1 MWMNSINRVDQSD
14 AVSPLNHDVSGAFS
28 RKGKFIKKINRDP
41 QWFDTLL
48 VTLFVFFLAAIDF
61 ILFAGSGDLQIVSS
75 HYKPIAEV
83 AIILCGIF
91 AVAALLIVPF
101 HSRRNGKYTVAAIV
115 SALFV
120 YIVFSQFFLY
130 RQGISFG
137 GGLVPISIIIA
148 LLFGGLTFVVFKQ
161 KRVFFKVLYV
171 IAFAV
176 MFANV
181 YAAYSGTAENK
192 EFEETYNIQQ
202 KSDAPAERFIYLMM
216 PNFESYAYL
225 SMMDTDAAR
234 RTQDI
239 MQGFYQKNKFTVFSK
254 AYVPENNYFANM
266 IRSFN
271 PTSDE
276 YSSVHRMNT
285 KLLDGYWSFHN
296 LKNEYIF
303 IKNNELYDIFKQKM
317 FNISAYKSRD
327 FDMCHRE
334 HKINV
339 DRCVEKI
346 NKPINLYNTQ
356 LPVTSRAG
364 ILAVEW
370 ITSMGLFTDAS
381 IIYNILGAVM
391 DIEDVPMVGTNF
403 NNLYVV
409 NADKT
414 FDILLDNIKQDTG
427 KQAYFVFI
435 DLPSDMYIYNE
446 YCEIKPQN
454 EWVTMVN
461 LPWIRKNYKDER
473 QNAYLAQMRCL
484 FGKMGEFMDGMRE
497 NGLLDNTSIIVQ
509 GTSGVN
515 DFSTGNND
523 VSVEQ
528 ILNNRIVNM
537 AIYKDNADKYTT
549 DDRFCTTN
557 QILTEYLYPDKKCE
571 NDLTEYH
578 QKMVDTVNQQL
589 NLYNRNINAD
599 KTAVF
604 DAWFNTWKEHNANK
618 PVDDIIVETYF
629 EGTAAESAVS
639 AAENYGIS
647 DIEVT
652 NNIEENKDKDENI
665 GNDAVDNESD
675 NGVEADIGAET
686 DINDEADIDAVF
698 EEN

>member
-1 MWMNSINRVDQSD
+1 MNSTNRVDQSD
-14 AVSPLNHDVSGAFS
+14 AVSPLNHDVAGAFS

-48 VTLFVFFLAAIDF
+48 VTLFVFFLTAIDF

-83 AIILCGIF
+83 AIILGGIF
-91 AVAALLIVPF
+91 AVAVLLVVPF
-101 HSRRNGKYTVAAIV
+101 HSRRNGKYVVASVV

-130 RQGISFG
+130 RQGISLG
-137 GGLVPISIIIA
+137 GSLVPISIVIA
-148 LLFGGLTFVVFKQ
+148 LLFGGLTFIVFKQ

-234 RTQDI
+234 DTQDI
-239 MQGFYQKNKFTVFSK
+239 MQGFYQKNKFTVFTK

-271 PTSDE
+271 PTSNE
-276 YSSVHRMNT
+276 LSFNHRLNT
-285 KLLDGYWSFHN
+285 KLLDRYWNFHN

-303 IKNNELYDIFKQKM
+303 IKNNELYDIFKQRL

-334 HKINV
+334 HQLNV

-346 NKPINLYNTQ
+346 NKPINLYNTR
-356 LPVTSRAG
+356 LPVMSRAG

-370 ITSMGLFTDAS
+370 ITSMGLFNDAS
-381 IIYNILGAVM
+381 FIYNILGAVM

-461 LPWIRKNYKDER
+461 LPWIWKNYKDER

-497 NGLLDNTSIIVQ
+497 NGLLNNTSIIIQ

-515 DFSTGNND
+515 DFSTGNSD

-537 AIYKDNADKYTT
+537 AIYDDKADKYAT

-557 QILTEYLYPDKKCE
+557 QILTEYLYPDRKCE
-571 NDLTEYH
+571 NDLTDYH

-589 NLYNRNINAD
+589 NLYNRNINVD
-599 KTAVF
+599 KTDVYN
-604 DAWFNTWKEHNANK
+604 AWFNTWKQHNADK
-618 PVDDIIVETYF
+618 PAENIIMETHY
-629 EGTAAESAVS
+629 EEVAAEPAVS
-639 AAENYGIS
+639 AAEDYGIS
-647 DIEVT
+647 DIEVSET
-652 NNIEENKDKDENI
+652 PKEREDKDENT
-665 GNDAVDNESD
+665 GDAVDNESD
-675 NGVEADIGAET
+675 IGDEADIGDET

-698 EEN
+698 EAN

>member
-1 MWMNSINRVDQSD
+1 MWMNSTNRVDQSD

-28 RKGKFIKKINRDP
+28 RKGKIVKKINRDP

-48 VTLFVFFLAAIDF
+48 VMLFVFFLPAIDF

-75 HYKPIAEV
+75 HYKPITEV
-83 AIILCGIF
+83 VIILGGIL
-91 AVAALLIVPF
+91 AVAALVVLPF
-101 HSRRNGKYTVAAIV
+101 HSRRTGKYVVASIV
-115 SALFV
+115 SVLFV
-120 YIVFSQFFLY
+120 YIIFSQFFLY
-130 RQGISFG
+130 RQGLSVG

-202 KSDAPAERFIYLMM
+202 PSDVPAERFIYLMM

-303 IKNNELYDIFKQKM
+303 IKNNELYDIFKQNN
-317 FNISAYKSRD
+317 FGISAYKSRD

-356 LPVTSRAG
+356 LPVLSRAG
-364 ILAVEW
+364 IMAVEW

-381 IIYNILGAVM
+381 FIYNILGAVM
-391 DIEDVPMVGTNF
+391 NIEDVPMVGTNF

-435 DLPSDMYIYNE
+435 DLPSDMYIYDE
-446 YCEIKPQN
+446 YCRIKPQD
-454 EWVTMVN
+454 EWITMVN

-473 QNAYLAQMRCL
+473 QNAYLTQMRCL
-484 FGKMGEFMDGMRE
+484 FGKMGKFMEDMQER
-497 NGLLDNTSIIVQ
+497 GLLNNTSIIIQ

-528 ILNNRIVNM
+528 IINNRIVNM
-537 AIYKDNADKYTT
+537 AIYNDKMKQYAT

-557 QILTEYLYPDKKCE
+557 KILAEYLYPDKKCE

-589 NLYNRNINAD
+589 NLYNRNINAN

-604 DAWFNTWKEHNANK
+604 DTWFNVWKEYNINK
-618 PVDDIIVETYF
+618 KDDIIITENPVENSMEIP
-629 EGTAAESAVS
+629 EGIT
-639 AAENYGIS
+639 ENYGIT
-647 DIEVT
+647 DIDVNNNT
-652 NNIEENKDKDENI
+652 NVSENKDENKAADD
-665 GNDAVDNESD
+665 NDKNTADN
-675 NGVEADIGAET
+675 
-686 DINDEADIDAVF
+686 INEEADIDELF
-698 EEN
+698 GEN

>member
-1 MWMNSINRVDQSD
+1 MNNANRVDQSD
-14 AVSPLNHDVSGAFS
+14 AVSPLNHDVAGVFS

-48 VTLFVFFLAAIDF
+48 VMLFVFFLPAIDF

-75 HYKPIAEV
+75 HFKPIAEV
-83 AIILCGIF
+83 AIILGSIF
-91 AVAALLIVPF
+91 AIAALLVLPF
-101 HSRRNGKYTVAAIV
+101 HRKRMGKYVVASLV
-115 SALFV
+115 SVLFV
-120 YIVFSQFFLY
+120 YIIFRQFFLY
-130 RQGISFG
+130 QQGISLG
-137 GGLVPISIIIA
+137 GSSVPISIIIA
-148 LLFGGLTFVVFKQ
+148 LLAGAVTFAVFRQ

-202 KSDAPAERFIYLMM
+202 PSTAPAERFIYLLM

-225 SMMDTDAAR
+225 SMMNTDAAR
-234 RTQDI
+234 VTQDI
-239 MQGFYQKNKFTVFSK
+239 MQGFYQKNKFTVYAK

-271 PTSDE
+271 PTSNE
-276 YSSVHRMNT
+276 LSLTHRINT
-285 KLLDGYWSFHN
+285 KLLDRYWSFHN

-303 IKNNELYDIFKQKM
+303 IKNNELYDIFKQRD

-327 FDMCHRE
+327 FDMCHRD
-334 HKINV
+334 HQLNV

-346 NKPINLYNTQ
+346 NKPINLYNTR
-356 LPVTSRAG
+356 LPVLSRAG

-370 ITSMGLFTDAS
+370 ITSMRLFNDAS
-381 IIYNILGAVM
+381 FVYGMLGSVM
-391 DIEDVPMVGTNF
+391 NIEDVPMVGTDF

-414 FDILLDNIKQDTG
+414 FDILLENIKQDTG

-446 YCEIKPQN
+446 YCQIKPQN

-484 FGKMGEFMDGMRE
+484 FGKMGEFMDGMRA
-497 NGLLDNTSIIVQ
+497 NGLLDNTSIIIQ

-515 DFSTGNND
+515 DFSNGNND

-537 AIYKDNADKYTT
+537 AIYKDKANKYST
-549 DDRFCTTN
+549 DERFCTTN

-571 NDLTEYH
+571 NDLTDYH
-578 QKMVDTVNQQL
+578 QKMVDTINQQL

-599 KTAVF
+599 KTSAF
-604 DAWFNTWKEHNANK
+604 NAWFEKWKEHNSKTANAAIED
-618 PVDDIIVETYF
+618 V
-629 EGTAAESAVS
+629 TAAEPAV
-639 AAENYGIS
+639 ATDENYGIT
-647 DIEVT
+647 DIEVAK
-652 NNIEENKDKDENI
+652 ES
-665 GNDAVDNESD
+665 NEATQV
-675 NGVEADIGAET
+675 NT
-686 DINDEADIDAVF
+686 DINDEADIAEIF
-698 EEN
+698 EEDK